1 MTKLSKEQILMLH
14 SMAIKQSG
22 GLDGVRDDG
31 LLDMALHAPFQT
43 FESTEL
49 YPSIQSKAARLCF
62 SIISHHPF
70 IDGNKRI
77 GILAMLV
84 FLDNLSYLFLC
95 NSHKNHL
102 PVIIF
107 ISNSRQESGV
117 YYQRHKLFYIT
128 YGVLIMKLLGIILGF
143 IFPVFLIEAISLQK
157 EDNAKASS
165 IVHYLV

>member
-22 GLDGVRDDG
+22 GLDGVRDNG

-62 SIISHHPF
+62 SIISNHPF

-84 FLDNLSYLFLC
+84 FLDVNQVELNCS
-95 NSHKNHL
+95 NHD
-102 PVIIF
+102 IIELGLGVASAKYNADF
-107 ISNSRQESGV
+107 IMDWIIAHSG
-117 YYQRHKLFYIT
+117 
-128 YGVLIMKLLGIILGF
+128 
-143 IFPVFLIEAISLQK
+143 
-157 EDNAKASS
+157 D
-165 IVHYLV
+165 